1 MYHFLIPQS
10 VIITILIFYLK
21 TSFLGKIMIFTK
33 YILKEIFRNQL
44 IILTLLFLVC
54 FCQKLI
60 KMLSLVIDSGISI
73 YLVFLCLGLNMP
85 ESGKL
90 LIPFSVFLSVLV
102 TFYRLHAHNEII
114 AMYSCAVDKYIFIR
128 SIFFFSGIV
137 ATCTMIN
144 ISWLSPYCS
153 SYQSKL
159 LYKIKENIN
168 LVIFSERKFQPLATK
183 YLILFSDSIQGNK
196 LKNVFLSKTNS
207 DKDNS
212 MFIIITSDQGSVCR
226 NPDGSRLIILKKG
239 TYYEIYNKC
248 ELCQDVLITDFSQY
262 QMLINSTIKTFY
274 EDNESVDHMFM
285 HQLWCSNK
293 SEMRAE
299 LHWRLTLLVSIFLMP
314 MITTLLITVVS
325 YNYLI
330 NLLVTVFLYIIF
342 FIFHILLRSC
352 VLLDNINPIVWMW
365 VINSIYLSIVLL
377 LNSWDTSYIKKLVL
391 IMCYRYHIKT

>member
-1 MYHFLIPQS
+1 
-10 VIITILIFYLK
+10 
-21 TSFLGKIMIFTK
+21 MIFTK
-33 YILKEIFRNQL
+33 YILKEIFKNQL

-60 KMLSLVIDSGISI
+60 RMLGLVIDSNISI
-73 YLVFLCLGLNMP
+73 YLIFLCLGLSMP

-114 AMYSCAVDKYIFIR
+114 AMYSCAVDKYIFLR
-128 SIFFFSGIV
+128 SMFVFSWIV
-137 ATCTMIN
+137 ATFTMIN
-144 ISWLSPYCS
+144 IAWLSPYCS
-153 SYQSKL
+153 SYQSRL

-168 LVIFSERKFQPLATK
+168 LVVLSEKKFQPLVTK
-183 YLILFSDSIQGNK
+183 YLILFAGSIQGSK
-196 LKNVFLSKTNS
+196 LKNVFLSKINP
-207 DKDNS
+207 DKDNN
-212 MFIIITSDQGSVCR
+212 MFIIITSDQGSIRR
-226 NPDGSRLIILKKG
+226 NPDGSRLIILENG

-248 ELCQDVLITDFSQY
+248 ELCKDVLITDFSQY
-262 QMLINSTIKTFY
+262 QMLINNTIKTLY
-274 EDNESVDHMFM
+274 KENESVDHMSM
-285 HQLWCSNK
+285 HQLWCSDK
-293 SEMRAE
+293 LEMRVE

-314 MITTLLITVVS
+314 MIATLLITVVS
-325 YNYLI
+325 YNYLV

-391 IMCYRYHIKT
+391 TMCYRHHIKI